1 MTTPGGQLPAAD
13 PEAAK
18 ACCAAGYGADAVA
31 LLLGPSYHPG
41 GAALTRRLA
50 RALGLGPGTRVL
62 DVASGQGTTALLL
75 AREFGC
81 TVAGIDLGARQVE
94 QARSAAAREGLGHLA
109 TFSVA
114 DAEDLPF
121 EDGSFDALVC
131 ECALC
136 TFPDKSR
143 AAAEFARVLVP
154 GGKAGITDVTVR
166 GGRLPEPLT
175 GMAAWVACIADAR
188 SPEGYAGLLEAA
200 GLAADRPEDQSPAI
214 ARMLDQIEARLAVL
228 AMAAPDAL
236 ASAGIEPAAVR
247 PYARTVR
254 AEISSGTIGYSLITA
269 RKPQTSTTQP
279 SRPTAGGTR
288 P

>member
-1 MTTPGGQLPAAD
+1 MTTPGWQLPAVD

-41 GAALTRRLA
+41 GAELTRRLA
-50 RALGLGPGTRVL
+50 RSLALGPGSRVL

-81 TVAGIDLGARQVE
+81 IVTGIDLGTRQVE
-94 QARSAAAREGLGHLA
+94 QARAAAAREGLGHLA
-109 TFSVA
+109 SFTVA

-121 EDGSFDALVC
+121 EDASFDAVVC

-136 TFPDKSR
+136 TFPDKAH
-143 AAAEFARVLVP
+143 AAAELARVLAP

-188 SPEGYAGLLEAA
+188 SPEGYGALLSAA
-200 GLAADRPEDQSPAI
+200 GLAVERSEDHSGAI
-214 ARMLDQIEARLAVL
+214 ARMLETIEARLAVL
-228 AMAAPDAL
+228 AMTAPGTLEA
-236 ASAGIEPAAVR
+236 AGIGHASVR
-247 PYARTVR
+247 PYTRTVR
-254 AEISSGTIGYSLITA
+254 AEIDAGTIGYALITA
-269 RKPQTSTTQP
+269 RKPSP
-279 SRPTAGGTR
+279 
-288 P
+288 